1 MKTISVGLS
10 VGLALAL
17 TGCFAKIHQLPA
29 HPDKNTPVFAPLAD
43 QETLVGLAVSGGGS
57 RAATFTAGAL
67 EALADIRITRE
78 GKERSALELVTHMSS
93 VSGGSL
99 ATAYYTMKKPP
110 QSVPVLSEQGL
121 SPMYQNF
128 FSDFKTAMQM
138 DFEWRAAI
146 RQLLFFRALN
156 PTKFAYSFSE
166 VWDSNF
172 FDEMTFSQLYER
184 EKRGDAPQVIL
195 NGTIYNT
202 GRRLVLTTLPPS
214 DFSYEFTN
222 ELREKLIAKGA
233 QFTPEGR
240 ASFDRSLSRAKNQ
253 LIPQTFEDL
262 SADHRAL
269 PVSLAVATSAS
280 FPPVVGP
287 VTYHVENSKNSE
299 TYTHVGDGGLFDN
312 LGTESLTTVFLNKL
326 NPRHSTAKKGLIL
339 VIDASYPFE
348 GGGADLD
355 KNDKGF
361 EVFIKDPSR
370 IVGIMEERANAYQ
383 AMLWHSLRTES
394 GLLPDYKD
402 LKLIILRHTEA
413 EWTGYQDLPE
423 VCRNEF
429 SADVTPEQIQQKVKQ
444 IPTLFRIKSPCH
456 GALLIKA
463 AHKVVEKHRDRI
475 VNFLEGPRS

>member
-156 PTKFAYSFSE
+156 PTKFAYSLSE

-172 FDEMTFSQLYER
+172 FEEMTFSQLYAR
-184 EKRGDAPQVIL
+184 EQRGDSPRVIL
-195 NGTIYNT
+195 NGTEYNS
-202 GRRLVLTTLPPS
+202 GRRLALTTLPAS
-214 DFSYEFTN
+214 EFDYNFTGLLIK
-222 ELREKLIAKGA
+222 ELQKPNRVVSSIPKEELSIIQQRLEKSKK
-233 QFTPEGR
+233 QFLP
-240 ASFDRSLSRAKNQ
+240 L
-253 LIPQTFEDL
+253 TFEQIGGNHQNL
-262 SADHRAL
+262 RL
-269 PVSLAVATSAS
+269 SLAVATSAS

-287 VTYHVENSKNSE
+287 VTYGVDGKPPYH
-299 TYTHVGDGGLFDN
+299 HIGDGGLFDN
-312 LGTESLTTVFLNKL
+312 LGTESLTALFL
-326 NPRHSTAKKGLIL
+326 KKIPQGSSKRGLII
-339 VIDASYPFE
+339 VIDTSFPFDAHE
-348 GGGADLD
+348 DEL
-355 KNDKGF
+355 NNNEKGF
-361 EVFIKDPSR
+361 EVFKDDPSR
-370 IVGIMEERANAYQ
+370 IVGIMEERANLYQ
-383 AMLWHSLRTES
+383 TLLWHSLRAEAVV
-394 GLLPDYKD
+394 LPDLAH
-402 LKLIILRHTEA
+402 LKFVVLKHTDA
-413 EWTGYQDLPE
+413 TWTGYQDLPE
-423 VCRNEF
+423 VCRDEF
-429 SADVTPEQIQQKVKQ
+429 PADVTPGQIKQKVKQ

-463 AHKVVEKHRDRI
+463 AHKVVNEQGKTI
-475 VNFLEGPRS
+475 VEFLQQGP